1 MYANFVKFA
10 NTIPEAFGWTLVGVM
25 GAVAL
30 VAGYK
35 LVKFIITAIK
45 ENAED

>member
-10 NTIPEAFGWTLVGVM
+10 NTIPEAFGWALVGVM

-30 VAGYK
+30 VVAYK
-35 LVKFIITAIK
+35 FTKFMISVVK
-45 ENAED
+45 ENREG